1 MRYTQGQVRD
11 LLGISID
18 TFRVWR
24 ETIPALRQHKGHGP
38 TFTPGDIVALAA
50 LSDLVRLFGV
60 RVGTLSSLLNEMF
73 LTCRG
78 MSWQSLSDCVLT
90 FQPNEFNLLTNS
102 SVNQHLYRQQAI
114 LSMPCAPI
122 IHRLHN
128 SLSATE
134 SPHAQGHLSLPPTA
148 IR

>member
-24 ETIPALRQHKGHGP
+24 ETIPALRQHRGHGP

-60 RVGTLSSLLNEMF
+60 RVGTLNSLLNDMF

-78 MSWQSLSDCVLT
+78 MSWQSLSECVIT
-90 FQPNEFNLLTNS
+90 FQSDEFNLLTSS
-102 SVNQHLYRQQAI
+102 SVNHHLYRQHAI
-114 LSMPCAPI
+114 LSLPCAPI
-122 IHRLHN
+122 IQRLHN
-128 SLSATE
+128 SLLATE
-134 SPHAQGHLSLPPTA
+134 THLAQGHLSLPPTA